1 MMSRNHRALWTT
13 VGSAAL
19 LLLAALIPAGGCRKE
34 AAPQPTPPAP
44 ATRSAATST
53 TAPATTRAA
62 STEPLPPRSFAQLV
76 KLAYPESAAT
86 QPLDYPL
93 DRKDG
98 ARVVLREPILL
109 DRLTGNLW
117 ITRPDAEPAEIVLA
131 RAGKETEHFVRDR
144 PAYVHWRYE
153 PPTDRKHPGRSVA
166 VLVCPVEGDRESIE
180 FVEYNRRT
188 RLTGER
194 AGYHWE
200 DAFSRD
206 DEIVVAS
213 STGASVFTRTETGW
227 TENASPPL
235 IEDSTPHATPQVP
248 LAIDSLLA
256 YVPAEGRHPGS
267 KSVARYVDGKW
278 TLLGEAQRWPGNFL
292 HLIPLSDGRV
302 LQLIL
307 GDEEKVRLAI
317 ADFAN
322 VKVDRRHVLELLAA
336 LEDKDREKRD
346 AAFRELST
354 YGTGLWPILEA
365 EMDNQPPA
373 VREKMAEL
381 LKNKTNPTLGEME
394 LVDSQLKLV
403 ARTHDGG
410 ALLYT
415 KGGVAVINVDGDQ
428 TLAAPAWISA
438 RSGQPIRLMLGP
450 VWNDL
455 TPNNKQFYALGAAD
469 WVVSDEG
476 AGPQQIVGTFELEP
490 ILRRSEIP
498 FRAFVGT
505 DRRGRWLFRRP
516 PEQGKPAS
524 RQTLVLDPTLP
535 PVKPRLPVWD
545 FAAVATMAQQNGGN
559 NNGPPVGVTPTVGCD
574 DQDFPAYQD
583 RGGNVWII
591 GENGFMLMGRR
602 SGDHYITEAGAIAKR
617 TRRYAVNKEG
627 VLAPATQ
634 PAGLGTHAV
643 VSAEAELPL
652 LLLDDGTRYFGGK
665 TELRLVDRTGHEVN
679 WPLPPEAQGS
689 AVPWLVPDRDG
700 RLFLF
705 NEPGR
710 LLRIRPT
717 PARADEPFKLEA
729 TFSHKIPNVELRRMW
744 LDPAGRIV
752 MAYSD
757 DRLAICFPGGIIP
770 QAIAEKMPATERD
783 DEDQDQ

>member
-1 MMSRNHRALWTT
+1 MMLRNRRALWTT
-13 VGSAAL
+13 VASIVL
-19 LLLAALIPAGGCRKE
+19 LSLAALIPAGGCKE
-34 AAPQPTPPAP
+34 KPAPQPTPPAQATRP
-44 ATRSAATST
+44 ATTATV
-53 TAPATTRAA
+53 PATTRAA
-62 STEPLPPRSFAQLV
+62 STEPAPPRTIAQLV

-93 DRKDG
+93 DRKDC

-109 DRLTGNLW
+109 DRITANLW
-117 ITRPDAEPAEIVLA
+117 ITRADAEPPEVVLA
-131 RAGKETEHFVRDR
+131 RAGKETEHFVRER

-166 VLVCPVEGDRESIE
+166 VLVCPAEGDGKTIE

-188 RLTGER
+188 KVTGQR
-194 AGYHWE
+194 TGYHWE
-200 DAFSRD
+200 DAFSRE
-206 DEIVVAS
+206 DEIVVAHS
-213 STGASVFTRTETGW
+213 SGASVFTRTEAGW
-227 TENASPPL
+227 GENASPPL
-235 IEDSTPHATPQVP
+235 VDESTPHATPQVP

-256 YVPAEGRHPGS
+256 YVPAEGGHPGS
-267 KSVARYVDGKW
+267 KTVARYIEGKW
-278 TLLGEAQRWPGNFL
+278 TLLDDPARWPGNFL
-292 HLIPLSDGRV
+292 HLIPLSDGSV

-307 GDEEKVRLAI
+307 GDEAKVRLAI
-317 ADFAN
+317 TDFAN
-322 VKVDRRHVLELLAA
+322 AKLDRRHVLELLAA

-354 YGTGLWPILEA
+354 YGTGLWPILEE

-394 LVDSQLKLV
+394 LVDSQLRLV
-403 ARTHDGG
+403 ARSHDGG

-428 TLAAPAWISA
+428 TLAEPAWISV

-455 TPNNKQFYALGAAD
+455 TPNNKRFYPLGAAD

-476 AGPQQIVGTFELEP
+476 NGPQQIVGTFELEP
-490 ILRRSEIP
+490 ILRKGELQYSV
-498 FRAFVGT
+498 FVGT
-505 DRRGRWLFRRP
+505 DRRGRWLFHRP
-516 PEQGKPAS
+516 TEEGKAETNE
-524 RQTLVLDPTLP
+524 TLVLDPTLP

-545 FAAVATMAQQNGGN
+545 FAAVATMAQQNAAN

-574 DQDFPAYQD
+574 DHDFPAYQD

-591 GENGFMLMGRR
+591 GEYGFSLMGKN

-617 TRRYAVNKEG
+617 TRTYGANKEG
-627 VLAPATQ
+627 LLAPATR
-634 PAGLGTHAV
+634 PSGSSTKTA
-643 VSAEAELPL
+643 SADAEMPL
-652 LLLDDGTRYFGGK
+652 LVLGDGTRYFGGK
-665 TELRLVDRTGHEVN
+665 TELRRVGPDGRETT
-679 WPLPPEAQGS
+679 WPLPGEAQGS
-689 AVPWLVPDRDG
+689 AEPWLVPDRDG

-710 LLRIRPT
+710 LLRLRPT
-717 PARADEPFKLEA
+717 PGGAEPVKLEA
-729 TFSHKIPNVELRRMW
+729 TFSHKIPNTELRRMW
-744 LDPAGRIV
+744 LDPSGRIV

-757 DRLAICFPGGIIP
+757 DHLAICFPGGVIP

-783 DEDQDQ
+783 DEDE